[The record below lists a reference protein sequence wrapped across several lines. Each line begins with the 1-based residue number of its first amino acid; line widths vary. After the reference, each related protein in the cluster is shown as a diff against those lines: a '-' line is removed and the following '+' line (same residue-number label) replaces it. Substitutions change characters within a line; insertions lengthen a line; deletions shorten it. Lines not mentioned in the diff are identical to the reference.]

1 MTKYGSS
8 LTLVLPYKDRILSI
22 RENKDQRKTVVW
34 HILRRD
40 QLKDFDPLTTNVFY
54 QIETSQLIGFYM
66 M

>member
-8 LTLVLPYKDRILSI
+8 LTRVLPYKDRILSI
-22 RENKDQRKTVVW
+22 RENQDQRKTVVW

>member
-8 LTLVLPYKDRILSI
+8 LTRALPYKDRILSI

>member
-8 LTLVLPYKDRILSI
+8 LTRVLPYKDRILSI
-22 RENKDQRKTVVW
+22 RENQDQRKTLVW

>member
-8 LTLVLPYKDRILSI
+8 LTRVLPYKGRILSI
-22 RENKDQRKTVVW
+22 RENKDQRKTLVW

-40 QLKDFDPLTTNVFY
+40 QLKDFNPLTTNVFY

>member
-8 LTLVLPYKDRILSI
+8 LTRVLPYKDRILSI
-22 RENKDQRKTVVW
+22 RENKDQRKTLVW

-40 QLKDFDPLTTNVFY
+40 QLKDFNPLTTNAFY